1 VTPQAGD
8 RAGQPR
14 RAQPARAAPARPIRL
29 LLADDQPLLRTGFRM
44 VLGGEPDLDIVAEA
58 CDGTEA
64 VDLATR
70 LLPDVVLMDVRM
82 PRQDGVTATRTIVAA
97 RLPVRVLI
105 LTTFDLDEYVVGA
118 LRAGASGFLTK
129 DVPAEDLITAI
140 RTVAAGDAVVAP
152 RILRHLLDRFA
163 TSLPDPGAPRR
174 TDLDALT
181 DREREVLVQVA
192 GGLSNAEI
200 AVRLAVSETTVKTHV
215 GHVLTKLGLRDRV
228 QAVVLAYESGLV
240 RPGG

>member
-1 VTPQAGD
+1 MMAAGG
-8 RAGQPR
+8 AG
-14 RAQPARAAPARPIRL
+14 AARRPIRL

-58 CDGTEA
+58 CDGAEA

-82 PRQDGVTATRTIVAA
+82 PRQDGVSATRAIVAA

-129 DVPAEDLITAI
+129 DVPAEDLVAAI

-163 TSLPDPGAPRR
+163 TSLPDPAVRQRPAR
-174 TDLDALT
+174 LDTLT
-181 DREREVLVQVA
+181 DREREVLVQLAA
-192 GGLSNAEI
+192 GRSNAEI
-200 AVRLAVSETTVKTHV
+200 AQKLSVSETTVKTHV

-228 QAVVLAYESGLV
+228 QAVVLAYETGLV